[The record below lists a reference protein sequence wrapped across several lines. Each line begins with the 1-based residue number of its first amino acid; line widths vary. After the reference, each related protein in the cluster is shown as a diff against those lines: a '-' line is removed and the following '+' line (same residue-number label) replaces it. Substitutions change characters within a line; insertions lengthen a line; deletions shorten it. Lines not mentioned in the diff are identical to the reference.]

1 MLNGVYTPELSARIG
16 KRQQFFH
23 WKTLGAGGGIA
34 NSATVKGNFRVPA
47 TRQATNKMADAMS
60 SGRNSTISQPTIAL
74 SQCYTAVLAVHTI
87 LYDENRPPADEMM
100 RC

>member
-1 MLNGVYTPELSARIG
+1 MLNGVQYTPELSARIG

-87 LYDENRPPADEMM
+87 LYD
-100 RC
+100 